1 MLEDIP
7 PNDLRSDRPANHGR
21 RYDADDSGKK
31 AEPDHATFAFDEI
44 ALWPRPVQQE
54 GDKPPF
60 EYVHQCQGKDQSGPK
75 PSAVAL
81 VLAHEDRSTAPRHG
95 GRGARSGTGP

>member
-21 RYDADDSGKK
+21 RYDANDSRKK
-31 AEPDHATFAFDEI
+31 AEPDHPTFAFHEI
-44 ALWPRPVQQE
+44 ALRTRPVQQE

-60 EYVHQCQGKDQSGPK
+60 EYVHQSQGKGP
-75 PSAVAL
+75 V
-81 VLAHEDRSTAPRHG
+81 
-95 GRGARSGTGP
+95 GAEAE